1 MTNEQTSSKTSVNSL
16 SAPTGA
22 QHRGRTPSPGPP
34 SVRMPSP
41 RPAAPP
47 PAPSG
52 ERRPSQLSV
61 MPAAPPAQR
70 ARTPDPQRTKDK
82 DEEDAGAPRARIVL
96 QQIESAK
103 YSSDDKQNEVGPGY
117 ILYVSFMKKCDVPT
131 VQKMAAAVLDCN
143 NIENEAEEPRVSLR
157 NAKAA
162 ELNVC
167 VIPQASLGGKLKR
180 SAMQFHALLPKADAK
195 ELYAKFVYELAK
207 GAAELDKTVAVHS
220 SAWGARQGLQISS
233 SGPNTMC
240 LEF

>member
-96 QQIESAK
+96 QQIES
-103 YSSDDKQNEVGPGY
+103 
-117 ILYVSFMKKCDVPT
+117 
-131 VQKMAAAVLDCN
+131 AAVLDCN